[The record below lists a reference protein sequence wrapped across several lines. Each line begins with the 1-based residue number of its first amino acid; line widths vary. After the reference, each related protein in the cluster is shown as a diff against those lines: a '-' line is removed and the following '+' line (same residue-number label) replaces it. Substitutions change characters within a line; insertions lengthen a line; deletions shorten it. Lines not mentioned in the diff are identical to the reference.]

1 MNKTT
6 RNAEYIKQYNRK
18 KILSLLSI
26 ECLSRAELARR
37 TGLTRSAISIIVDEL
52 LGYQI
57 LIEHEAVAQKRGRS
71 PAPLSLN
78 PDRFCAVGVYLN
90 RRSCQIGLVDIYGK
104 CLVTRTIPIY
114 PEEPVSEVL
123 DEAAGQIRR
132 ILCSHPASE
141 KELLGIGVSTPGP
154 VNVQSGRIV
163 NPPNFEQWHHVAI
176 CEEFKKRLHY
186 PIYMSDNADALAI
199 YNMRYGH
206 MKKNSDFMLLL
217 VDSGIGSG
225 IISNGK
231 LHRGVFGMSP
241 EIGHITIRHTGKPC
255 SCGNIGCLEMYAAIP
270 NLLAEFG
277 GIYPS
282 WEAVMEAAQNG
293 EEDACRIL
301 DTEAG
306 YLVAGIT
313 SVINL
318 FYIDTI
324 VLAGDI
330 LSHFPLME
338 CALRE
343 KLPQQTLLKD
353 LAPLAV
359 MASDTR
365 ENYDII
371 SAANIVFTAHLDS

>member
-1 MNKTT
+1 MNKTA

-18 KILSLLSI
+18 KILSLLSR
-26 ECLSRAELARR
+26 ESLSRAELARR
-37 TGLTRSAISIIVDEL
+37 TGLTRSAISIITDEL

-57 LIEHEAVAQKRGRS
+57 LMEHEAVAQKRGRS

-78 PDRFCAVGVYLN
+78 PDRFCAAGIYLN
-90 RRSCQIGLVDIYGK
+90 RQSCRIGLVDIYGK
-104 CLVTRTIPIY
+104 CLETRTVPIY
-114 PEEPVSEVL
+114 PDEPVPEVL
-123 DEAAGQIRR
+123 NEAAGQVRG
-132 ILCSHPASE
+132 ILRNHPAAE
-141 KELLGIGVSTPGP
+141 KELLGIGVSVPGP
-154 VNVQSGRIV
+154 VSVQSGRIV
-163 NPPNFEQWHHVAI
+163 NPPNFSQWHQVAI
-176 CEEFKKRLHY
+176 CEELKKRLRY

-199 YNMRYGH
+199 YNMRYGR
-206 MKKNSDFMLLL
+206 MIKNSDFMLLL

-241 EIGHITIRHTGKPC
+241 EVGHITIRHTGKPC

-270 NLLAEFG
+270 NLLADFG
-277 GIYPS
+277 GAYPS
-282 WEAVMEAAQNG
+282 WDAVMQAAQSG
-293 EEDACRIL
+293 EKEACRIL

-306 YLVAGIT
+306 YLAAGIT
-313 SVINL
+313 SVVNL
-318 FYIDTI
+318 FYIDTV

-343 KLPQQTLLKD
+343 KLPQRTLLKD
-353 LAPLAV
+353 LGPLAV